1 MINNNIRTITLAV
14 VLALGT
20 CGTVYASAQANKS
33 AQANTQPS
41 QSEMMQQTTN
51 ALNAEAYHLGL
62 NAYMWGSTL
71 VRMEHVARQYTDMS
85 QPQSDTSYR
94 APLNE
99 FGHARRLSSPAD
111 TDMPTPN
118 RDTLYSSAIL
128 DLSQQPMVLSVPSV
142 TDRYYVIDMFD
153 MWHNLFQYVGTRETG
168 SLAKEFLI
176 VPPGW
181 TGEVPRNTILVEAPT
196 TKVWLWGRTQVL
208 GQDDY
213 EPVHAVQDQY
223 QLTPLSEYLGA
234 AAVANTT
241 PLSPIGNNDA
251 DPLTF
256 FAELG
261 RYLQDNPVEER
272 QKALLGQFA
281 KIGLTENGFDRS
293 KLSPAMQKELV
304 KAIEQGKHIVN
315 AQVAN
320 PNTLGVKDGWYYA
333 FSLDNFADDNA
344 LRSLIAGPYLGGQ
357 GAKEAIYPITYTDS
371 ENQPLNGQQS
381 YQITFEQEPPVGAF
395 WSVTVYDA
403 NSKLLVDNP
412 INRHSV
418 NNLTDLT
425 KNSDGS
431 FELYFQ
437 HEKPEGNKA
446 ANWLPTPE
454 GDFYVLTRLYN
465 PSKEILEMKWTVPAI
480 KTTQ

>member
-1 MINNNIRTITLAV
+1 MIKNNFCKIS
-14 VLALGT
+14 LALLIATSGLVIVT
-20 CGTVYASAQANKS
+20 PAAATAAPQSAVMIE
-33 AQANTQPS
+33 TQK
-41 QSEMMQQTTN
+41 
-51 ALNAEAYHLGL
+51 ALVNESYTLGV
-62 NAYMWGSTL
+62 NAYLWGSTL

-85 QPQSDTSYR
+85 QPQNDTSYR

-111 TDMPTPN
+111 TDMPTAN

-128 DLSQQPMVLSVPSV
+128 DVSQEPMVLSVPSV
-142 TDRYYVIDMFD
+142 TDRYYVINMFD

-181 TGEVPRNTILVEAPT
+181 VGEVPRNTILVEAPT

-213 EPVHAVQDQY
+213 EQVNAVQDQY
-223 QLTPLSEYLGA
+223 KLTPLSEYLGA
-234 AAVANTT
+234 AAVANET
-241 PLSPIGNNDA
+241 PLSPINNNDA
-251 DPLTF
+251 DPLKF

-261 RYLQDNPVEER
+261 QYLQDNPVEER

-293 KLSPAMQKELV
+293 KLSPAMQQELV
-304 KAIEQGKHIVN
+304 KAIEQGKQIVN

-320 PNTLGVKDGWYYA
+320 PNTLEVKDGWYYA
-333 FSLDNFADDNA
+333 FSLDDFADDNA
-344 LRSLIAGPYLGGQ
+344 LRSLVAGPYLGGQ
-357 GAKEAIYPITYTDS
+357 GPKEALYPITYTDS
-371 ENQPLNGQQS
+371 EGQPLNGNQS
-381 YQITFEQEPPVGAF
+381 YQISFDQEPPVGAF

-403 NSKLLVDNP
+403 STKLLVDNP
-412 INRHSV
+412 INRYSV
-418 NNLTDLT
+418 NNLTELT

-431 FELYFQ
+431 FDIYFQ

-454 GDFYVLTRLYN
+454 GNFYVLTRLYI
-465 PSKEILEMKWTVPAI
+465 PAKEILEMKWTVPAI